1 LARRATSED
10 GFFDVIGHGTET
22 DISGLSSQVVVGAS
36 AGIATVQRLGNDPP
50 RAGIVVATGVV
61 AEGAAGT
68 NKIYSARVL
77 TRMAE
82 EPGPYHNFPGSFD
95 DAIFQ
100 GTRTVNPN
108 YFTKPKPIGSDSMR
122 VYDVDLGALA
132 ASIRDAEVPA
142 DERIPKVRQLE
153 GSSAEKRL
161 AVPLDLATDH
171 ALSSEVAAEV
181 GRAVARVVTA
191 SDRLDDVPLPDF
203 SGPAYLGYD
212 EQVAASQRAR

>member
-1 LARRATSED
+1 
-10 GFFDVIGHGTET
+10 
-22 DISGLSSQVVVGAS
+22 
-36 AGIATVQRLGNDPP
+36 
-50 RAGIVVATGVV
+50 
-61 AEGAAGT
+61 
-68 NKIYSARVL
+68 
-77 TRMAE
+77 
-82 EPGPYHNFPGSFD
+82 
-95 DAIFQ
+95 
-100 GTRTVNPN
+100 VN
-108 YFTKPKPIGSDSMR
+108 
-122 VYDVDLGALA
+122 DVDLGALT

-203 SGPAYLGYD
+203 SGSAYLGYD